1 MYDRWS
7 EETVHVTECI
17 QRSKRNLVE
26 LITLFFFFILWLLG
40 IELMSTRLYPFV
52 ASLCWPVFE

>member
-26 LITLFFFFILWLLG
+26 LITLFFFFH
-40 IELMSTRLYPFV
+40 FV
-52 ASLCWPVFE
+52 ASRD